1 MKVTTLLVAIA
12 LAAMPRPAS
21 AQAPDGAAV
30 YQRACATCHANPAAD
45 SRAPSREL
53 LGQFAPEA
61 ILTTLT
67 NGKMF
72 RQGAELTDAERRAVA
87 GFLSGRAVGA
97 APPPSTVG
105 LCTA

>member
-1 MKVTTLLVAIA
+1 MGNRAESAGHRVHNAAHSRFSMRLTAFLLA
-12 LAAMPRPAS
+12 LAVLAPPRAAR
-21 AQAPDGAAV
+21 AQEPDGAAV
-30 YQRACATCHANPAAD
+30 YQKACATCHANQAAD

-72 RQGAELTDAERRAVA
+72 RQGSELTESERRAV
-87 GFLSGRAVGA
+87 
-97 APPPSTVG
+97 
-105 LCTA
+105 